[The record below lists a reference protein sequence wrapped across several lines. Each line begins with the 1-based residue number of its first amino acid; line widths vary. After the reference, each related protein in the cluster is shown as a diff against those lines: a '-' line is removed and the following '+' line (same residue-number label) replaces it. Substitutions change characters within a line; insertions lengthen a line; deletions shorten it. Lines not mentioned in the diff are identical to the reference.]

1 MMAYT
6 KVEIG
11 YFVVSY
17 DTIGVKTKVKK
28 KRNTNGDIL
37 LHSCIQRITK
47 IFYSQNLDDIIFL
60 SVNCIFRD
68 LSKG

>member
-1 MMAYT
+1 M
-6 KVEIG
+6 VG
-11 YFVVSY
+11 SY
-17 DTIGVKTKVKK
+17 DTIGVKTKVKKK

-60 SVNCIFRD
+60 SVNYIFRD
-68 LSKG
+68 LKC